1 MTSIKMLNGNVSI
14 IIGYIISKDIITLSP
29 CLYTARNKIKKLV
42 LINKKSLKWEV
53 TNRVKLN

>member
-29 CLYTARNKIKKLV
+29 CLYTARNKIKKTS
-42 LINKKSLKWEV
+42 INQQK
-53 TNRVKLN
+53 NHLNGK